1 MSAYDLLLN
10 ASMILAAIV
19 LLWKGSQWLV
29 EAASR
34 IARFLGMSDLA
45 IGLTVVSLGTSA
57 PEFAVTINA
66 AQQGRA
72 DISVGNIVGSNIFNM
87 GFILGGCAVVR
98 AIQTTPKMVWR
109 DGLLLVIV
117 SLLLIAFSYDGVFS
131 RTDGAIFLTIL
142 VAYIARLFW
151 KRQARPEEEVAGG
164 KATWKHALFLLAGI
178 AGVVGGGHLLVHA
191 ASEIARGYGVS
202 EWVIA
207 VTIVAAGTSLPELAT
222 SLTAALKGHHGISAG
237 NLIGSD
243 IFNLLG
249 VLGVAGLIRPLEV
262 HESAFGSLIVLVIM
276 VAVVTVFLRTGWQ
289 LSQREGVILVGAN
302 LIRWVMDFMGKG

>member
-66 AQQGRA
+66 ALQGRA

-142 VAYIARLFW
+142 VAYIAWLFW
-151 KRQARPEEEVAGG
+151 SRQTPTEEEVAEG
-164 KATWKHALFLLAGI
+164 KATWKDIAFLLAGI

-222 SLTAALKGHHGISAG
+222 SLTAALKGHYGISAG

-249 VLGVAGLIRPLEV
+249 VLGVAGLIRPLEI
-262 HESAFGSLIVLVIM
+262 HESAVGSLIVLVIM
-276 VAVVTVFLRTGWQ
+276 VSVITVFLRTGWQ